1 MRRLTPSHG
10 SFEGINATPLIDVV
24 MCLIVFFL
32 LVGKLSM
39 DQQSGLRLPEAVS
52 GDTAAVGDKLV
63 IVIFSDGPPAPGKG
77 GWPSKVMVEDK
88 AITSAESMK
97 MLVQAR
103 LTGNADL
110 PIELRGDRR
119 LAYAEVEPVLKACG
133 AAGAMNIRLAVEQ
146 AQ

>member
-39 DQQSGLRLPEAVS
+39 DQQSGLRLPEAIS
-52 GDTAAVGDKLV
+52 GDTATVGDKLI
-63 IVIFSDGPPAPGKG
+63 IVIFSEGAAGKS
-77 GWPSKVMVEDK
+77 GWPAKVMVEEK
-88 AITSAESMK
+88 AITSFESMR

-103 LTGNADL
+103 LTGNPDL

-119 LAYAEVEPVLKACG
+119 LAYAAVEPVLRACG

-146 AQ
+146 AP

>member
-1 MRRLTPSHG
+1 VRRLTPAHG
-10 SFEGINATPLIDVV
+10 AFEGINATPLIDVV

-39 DQQSGLRLPEAVS
+39 DQQSGLRLPEAIS
-52 GDTAAVGDKLV
+52 GDTATVGDKLV
-63 IVIFSDGPPAPGKG
+63 IVVFSEGTPAAGSG
-77 GWPSKVMVEDK
+77 GWPAKVMVEEK
-88 AITSAESMK
+88 QITSAESMR

-103 LTGNADL
+103 LTGNTDL

-119 LAYAEVEPVLKACG
+119 LSYASVEPVLRACG